1 MSTTRHIL
9 VKMKGL
15 RIPEKPDIF
24 IKGDTRLIAHKPR
37 LYIILLLCMLL
48 IIGTAVGPKT
58 VFALPETTA
67 VDSEEARKLLE
78 DSLSIVEIDHEIE
91 RIGKRQKELEQ
102 IQNSLETKISNIE
115 LQIQE
120 RQEQAGIVLRAYYM
134 GERESLLNLLLSAQ
148 SLTGFFRIL
157 DFYDLIIQNDQ
168 AILRAYNQQYKELVS
183 AQMKASRNA
192 AQLTEV
198 KDNLVKQRARVLAL
212 EEQVNGAL
220 ASSSNPQAMAKLIEE
235 FTLYWENVGIYEVKR
250 HFQALAGAMN
260 NLPTFIQ
267 GSKNMLKTN
276 GKEYT
281 ININENDLNEFLRS
295 ENELFNTFAFHFD
308 DGKISAEGES
318 GNLSLLIEGRYT
330 IINDPENAIM
340 FQIDKLVFNRIE
352 LPDTTR
358 QALQNEFDMN
368 FYPKQLVSFLKAT
381 EVSTDNKVLFVKLE
395 LDM

>member
-1 MSTTRHIL
+1 M
-9 VKMKGL
+9 
-15 RIPEKPDIF
+15 
-24 IKGDTRLIAHKPR
+24 IAYKPR
-37 LYIILLLCMLL
+37 LYIILFLCMLL
-48 IIGTAVGPKT
+48 ITGTVVGTKT
-58 VFALPETTA
+58 AFALPETTA

-183 AQMKASRNA
+183 AQTKASRNA
-192 AQLTEV
+192 DQLTEV

-260 NLPTFIQ
+260 NLPAFIQ

-295 ENELFNTFAFHFD
+295 EDELFNTFAFHFD

-340 FQIDKLVFNRIE
+340 FQIDKLVFNRLE